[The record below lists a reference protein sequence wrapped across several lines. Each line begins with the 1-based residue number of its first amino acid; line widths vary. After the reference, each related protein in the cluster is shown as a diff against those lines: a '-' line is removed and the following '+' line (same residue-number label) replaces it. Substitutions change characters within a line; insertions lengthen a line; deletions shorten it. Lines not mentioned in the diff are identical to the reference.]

1 MSQIIDT
8 IKGFVSGN
16 DRSAKVRKNVVGSFI
31 VRGISIAA
39 SFFLVPLTIGYIS
52 SELYGVWLTLSSIM
66 MWLQFMDI
74 GFSQGMKNKVTEAIA
89 KNEWGDAQA
98 FVSTTYFMMVLIFI
112 PLCII
117 LEIVTPYI
125 NWSSLLNVN
134 QLYNAEII
142 KTVQVL
148 VIFFCISMILNVFS
162 SLVAAFQQVAL
173 SNAFNAVG
181 QVLALVAIIFCVHFV
196 KPSLVVLV
204 FAISAMPV
212 IVTFISSMILF
223 NGRYKKVS
231 PKITCIR
238 ISKVKELFSLGYK
251 FFIINIQVVVLYQST
266 NFLISYLSSP
276 LQVTAYNIAY
286 KYLNLAMMISV
297 MIFAPLWPAYTDAYT
312 KGDYEWMSRIW
323 NKMYKVYVVTVVAS
337 IIMVFISPL
346 VYKLWIGHRADI
358 PFTMTCLVGLYVAA
372 YCWMNL
378 NGTLIVG
385 IGKIKLDT
393 IVVCI
398 GMCVHIPLSF
408 FLGHFIGAYGVVCSM
423 IIINAFYGLVY
434 HVQVKKILCG
444 TASGIWNE

>member
-1 MSQIIDT
+1 MSQIIDS
-8 IKGFVSGN
+8 IKGLVSGN

-66 MWLQFMDI
+66 TWLQFMDI

-89 KNEWGDAQA
+89 KNEWDDAQA

-117 LEIVTPYI
+117 LEIATPYI
-125 NWSSLLNVN
+125 NWSNLLNVN
-134 QLYNAEII
+134 LLYNAEII
-142 KTVQVL
+142 RTVQVL
-148 VIFFCISMILNVFS
+148 VIFFCISMVLNVLS
-162 SLVAAFQQVAL
+162 SLVAAFQQVAF

-181 QVLALVAIIFCVHFV
+181 QVLALIAIIFCVHFV

-212 IVTFISSMILF
+212 IVTFISSMLLF
-223 NGRYKKVS
+223 NGRYKKVA
-231 PKITCIR
+231 PKFHCIR

-286 KYLNLAMMISV
+286 KYLNLAMMISI

-312 KGDYEWMSRIW
+312 KGDYEWMNRIW
-323 NKMYKVYVVTVVAS
+323 IKMYKVYGITVVTC
-337 IIMVFISPL
+337 IIMVLVSPL
-346 VYKLWIGHRADI
+346 VFHLWIGNRANI
-358 PFTMTCLVGLYVAA
+358 PFTMTCLVGIYVMA

-393 IVVCI
+393 IIVCI

-408 FLGHFIGAYGVVCSM
+408 FLGHFIGAYGVVVSM
-423 IIINAFYGLVY
+423 ILINAFYALIY
-434 HVQVKKILCG
+434 HVQVRKILSG
-444 TASGIWNE
+444 SATGIWNE

>member
-1 MSQIIDT
+1 MLQFKS
-8 IKGFVSGN
+8 IKGLLSGN
-16 DRSAKVRKNVVGSFI
+16 DRSAQVRKNVVGSFI

-39 SFFLVPLTIGYIS
+39 SFFLVPLTIGYVS

-66 MWLQFMDI
+66 TWLQFMDI

-89 KNEWGDAQA
+89 KNEWADAQS

-117 LEIVTPYI
+117 LEFLIPHI
-125 NWSSLLNVN
+125 DWSSLLNVN
-134 QLYNAEII
+134 IIYNAEII

-148 VIFFCISMILNVFS
+148 IIFFCISMILNVLS

-173 SNAFNAVG
+173 SNAFNAIG
-181 QVLALVAIIFCVHFV
+181 QVLALIAIIFCVHFV

-212 IVTFISSMILF
+212 IVTFISSIILF
-223 NGRYKKVS
+223 NGRYKKVA
-231 PKITCIR
+231 PKISCIR
-238 ISKVKELFSLGYK
+238 FTKIKELFSLGYK

-286 KYLNLAMMISV
+286 KYLNLAMMISI

-312 KGDYEWMSRIW
+312 KGDYDWMKRIW
-323 NKMYKVYVVTVVAS
+323 TKMYKVYGITVITC
-337 IIMVFISPL
+337 IIMVAISPL
-346 VYKLWIGHRADI
+346 VYHLWIGNRANI
-358 PFTMTCLVGLYVAA
+358 PFTMTCLVGLYVMA
-372 YCWMNL
+372 YCCMNL

-408 FLGHFIGAYGVVCSM
+408 FLGHFIGAYGVVVSM
-423 IIINAFYGLVY
+423 ILINSFYAFIY
-434 HVQVKKILCG
+434 HVQVKKILSG
-444 TASGIWNE
+444 TATGIWNE